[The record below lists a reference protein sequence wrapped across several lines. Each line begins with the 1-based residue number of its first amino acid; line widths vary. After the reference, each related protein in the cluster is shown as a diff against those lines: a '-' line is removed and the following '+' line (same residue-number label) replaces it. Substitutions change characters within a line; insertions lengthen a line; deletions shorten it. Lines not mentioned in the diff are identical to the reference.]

1 MNNSNVTTNE
11 KTNQIIDDYLNTHQ
25 MNFDC
30 GYGFYDM
37 NGNIFKDE
45 YWLNIERKRKERRDN
60 IIEHIIKNFVEI
72 DLTDIQCIQI
82 NIKRSETYTTDFR
95 WNDVYGAFEIIK
107 NPTSLHMNI
116 KLATI
121 DLDIMNI
128 FYKRLSEAINLK
140 KIVFEGVYGRKEL
153 TEDAEYLT
161 EEQYI
166 VLSEYISSNPVNLKT
181 FELKFLYPKSGYMN
195 FLNSLRYNTF
205 LEDIM
210 IPVPHHLSKDNNL
223 EDFFKKR
230 GLKNITLYFSIFG
243 LSVKERHLVNELID
257 NINNNLDVDVNLVIY
272 KDNFN
277 KIRFEGGNLIEEN
290 RFSTSK
296 YNFDPNNSITSINNG
311 EYNEDNDE
319 DNENLDYEYD
329 ESFGYNNKLLIVKTR
344 YNIHTKYFN
353 EMKERFQKSGRKNNI
368 TDCLNI
374 SLLEHSNNTNNLN
387 NSNDSNNSSFLER
400 WINETSDSKHKVICD
415 VFNSHELFYLM
426 SKSLKIYNNSVEFKS
441 TGMYFDSF

>member
-11 KTNQIIDDYLNTHQ
+11 KTNQIIDDYLDTHQ
-25 MNFDC
+25 VDFDS

-45 YWLNIERKRKERRDN
+45 YLLNIERKRKERRDN
-60 IIEHIIKNFVEI
+60 IIKHIIKNFVEI
-72 DLTDIQCIQI
+72 DLTDIECIKI
-82 NIKRSETYTTDFR
+82 NIIRTKTYTSDFR

-243 LSVKERHLVNELID
+243 LLVKERHLVNELID

-319 DNENLDYEYD
+319 DDENLDYEDDENLDHEYD
-329 ESFGYNNKLLIVKTR
+329 SSFGYNKKLLRRTKTR
-344 YNIHTKYFN
+344 YNIHTKYFE
-353 EMKERFQKSGRKNNI
+353 EMNDRLQKSGKKNNI
-368 TDCLNI
+368 SECLNN
-374 SLLEHSNNTNNLN
+374 SLLEHFNNLN
-387 NSNDSNNSSFLER
+387 NSNDS
-400 WINETSDSKHKVICD
+400 SDTRCKLVCD
-415 VFNSHELFYLM
+415 VFNSHELFNIM

-441 TGMYFDSF
+441 SGMYFDSF

>member
-128 FYKRLSEAINLK
+128 FYKRLNEAVNLK
-140 KIVFEGVYGRKEL
+140 KIVFEGVYGKKEL
-153 TEDAEYLT
+153 TEDAEYIT
-161 EEQYI
+161 EEQFI

-319 DNENLDYEYD
+319 DDENLDYEDDENLDHEYD
-329 ESFGYNNKLLIVKTR
+329 SSFGYNKKLLRRTKTR
-344 YNIHTKYFN
+344 YNIHTKYFE
-353 EMKERFQKSGRKNNI
+353 EMNDRLQKSGKKNNI
-368 TDCLNI
+368 SECLNN
-374 SLLEHSNNTNNLN
+374 SLLEHFNNLN
-387 NSNDSNNSSFLER
+387 NSNDS
-400 WINETSDSKHKVICD
+400 SDTRCKLVCD
-415 VFNSHELFYLM
+415 VFNSHELFNIM

-441 TGMYFDSF
+441 SGMYFDSF